1 MLEEDVFI
9 VECFWAAIVIFFFYY
24 FYFFLLH
31 LTDFVAC
38 GLCFGKHLDFCQCF
52 SVNPVLASLISL
64 ML

>member
-1 MLEEDVFI
+1 MLEEDVFLGCNCNLKKKN
-9 VECFWAAIVIFFFYY
+9 V
-24 FYFFLLH
+24 LLH

>member
-1 MLEEDVFI
+1 MLEEDVFLGCNCNLKKKN
-9 VECFWAAIVIFFFYY
+9 V
-24 FYFFLLH
+24 LLH

-52 SVNPVLASLISL
+52 SVNPVLASFISL